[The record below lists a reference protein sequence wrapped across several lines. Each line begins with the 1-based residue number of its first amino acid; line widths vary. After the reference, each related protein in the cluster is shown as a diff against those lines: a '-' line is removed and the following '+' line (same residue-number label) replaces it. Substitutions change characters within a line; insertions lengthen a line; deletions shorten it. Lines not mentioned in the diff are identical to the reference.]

1 MPKDGRSPGKQ
12 MYRCGDCACRYTPD
26 GNRHFCHP
34 KVIEQ
39 ALAMYA
45 EGSSVAAIGRAM
57 EIKEGSVLRWVKKAL
72 LSGWAMDAERSDR
85 KPTSSELPTSA
96 RKIRGINS
104 YKPRVNTIS
113 FDEMWTRVGA
123 RRWKKRR

>member
-12 MYRCGDCACRYTPD
+12 MYRCGDCTCRYTPD

-57 EIKEGSVLRWVKKAL
+57 EIKEGSVLRWVKKSPFVWLGNGRGAFGSQARL
-72 LSGWAMDAERSDR
+72 VGASHVGEEDA
-85 KPTSSELPTSA
+85 
-96 RKIRGINS
+96 GINS
-104 YKPRVNTIS
+104 DKPRVNTIS